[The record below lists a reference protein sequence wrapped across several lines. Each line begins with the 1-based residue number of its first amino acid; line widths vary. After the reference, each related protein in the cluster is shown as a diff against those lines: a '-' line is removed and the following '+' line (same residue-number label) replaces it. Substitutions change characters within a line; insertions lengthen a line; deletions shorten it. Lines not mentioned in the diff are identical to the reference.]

1 MRIVTNEKLIRRNA
15 KVGQI
20 VGLISLLI
28 LGVGLVISLTHPEW
42 GMITLSAL
50 IFGFLLS
57 QIGLFFGNRWARR
70 PRLDELL
77 NQALKG
83 LSREYTLYH
92 YTTPAYHL
100 LVGPAGIWVI
110 VTKYQRGRITYH
122 RGRWRQHGGPLLWY
136 LRLFAQEGI
145 GRPDLEIKA
154 ETEAVEKLLRKHL
167 PEEDVPPVEA
177 LLVFTHPE
185 VQLEAEEAPVP
196 TLHLRD
202 LKKFL
207 KPRLKSRRL
216 SPEQLQRIRAV
227 LEGGEEGTSSEET
240 DGQ

>member
-28 LGVGLVISLTHPEW
+28 LGGGMYVSLTHPEY
-42 GMITLSAL
+42 GMVTLSAL
-50 IFGFLLS
+50 VFGFLLS

-92 YTTPAYHL
+92 YTTPVYHL
-100 LVGPAGIWVI
+100 LVGPAGLWVL
-110 VTKYQRGRITYH
+110 VTKYQRGRITYSK
-122 RGRWRQHGGPLLWY
+122 GRWRQHGGPLLWY

-154 ETEAVEKLLRKHL
+154 ETQAIAKLLREKL
-167 PEEDVPPVEA
+167 PGEDLPPVEA
-177 LLVFTHPE
+177 LLVFTHPQVE
-185 VQLEAEEAPVP
+185 LQADNAPVP

-207 KPRLKSRRL
+207 KPRLKSRRIT
-216 SPEQLQRIRAV
+216 PEQLQRIRAV
-227 LEGGEEGTSSEET
+227 LEGPGEEGLAQEET
-240 DGQ
+240 SG

>member
-1 MRIVTNEKLIRRNA
+1 MRIVTNEKLIQRNA
-15 KVGQI
+15 RIGQI
-20 VGLISLLI
+20 TGLISLLI
-28 LGVGLVISLTHPEW
+28 LGAGLVVSLTHPEY
-42 GMITLSAL
+42 GLFTLSAL

-57 QIGLFFGNRWARR
+57 QIGLFFGSRWARR

-92 YTTPAYHL
+92 YTTPVYHL

-110 VTKYQRGRITYH
+110 ITKPQRGRITY
-122 RGRWRQHGGPLLWY
+122 RKGRWRQHGGALLWY

-154 ETEAVEKLLRKHL
+154 GVEAITKLLRKAL
-167 PEEDVPPVEA
+167 PEEDLPPVEA
-177 LLVFTHPE
+177 VLVFTSPRAE
-185 VQLEAEEAPVP
+185 VAADDAPVP

-202 LKKFL
+202 LKKFF
-207 KPRLKSRRL
+207 KSRVKSRRI
-216 SPEQLQRIRAV
+216 SPEQLQRIRAA
-227 LEGGEEGTSSEET
+227 LEEDSHGKAQEREA
-240 DGQ
+240 

>member
-1 MRIVTNEKLIRRNA
+1 MRVVTNEKLVRRNA
-15 KVGQI
+15 KIGQV

-28 LGVGLVISLTHPEW
+28 LGVGLVVSLTHPEW
-42 GMITLSAL
+42 GVFILSAL

-83 LSREYTLYH
+83 LSRDYTLYH
-92 YTTPAYHL
+92 YVTPAYHL

-110 VTKYQRGRITYH
+110 VTKYQRGRITY
-122 RGRWRQHGGPLLWY
+122 RNGRWRQHGGLLLWY

-154 ETEAVEKLLRKHL
+154 ETEAVEKLLREHF
-167 PEEDVPPVEA
+167 PDEDLPPVEA

-185 VQLEAEEAPVP
+185 VQLEAEDAPVP

-207 KPRLKSRRL
+207 KPRLKSRIL
-216 SPEQLQRIRAV
+216 SPEQLQRIRE
-227 LEGGEEGTSSEET
+227 LFESERGDELKVT
-240 DGQ
+240 K